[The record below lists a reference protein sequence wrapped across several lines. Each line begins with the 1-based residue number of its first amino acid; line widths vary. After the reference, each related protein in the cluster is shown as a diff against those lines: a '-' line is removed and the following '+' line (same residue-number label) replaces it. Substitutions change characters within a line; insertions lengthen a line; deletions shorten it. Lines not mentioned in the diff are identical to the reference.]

1 MIKTIPLEK
10 TANQTVTVSIN
21 NDQLDITLM
30 TRLGLLYASVTS
42 RNSGVVILNRVC
54 LNRVPI
60 TENLIFVDI
69 EGEDPPNYNG
79 LNSRFFLVWQNE
91 QKTVKSNN
99 YAFGEVRK
107 LY

>member
-10 TANQTVTVSIN
+10 TANQTVTTSIDG
-21 NDQLDITLM
+21 DQLNITLM
-30 TRLGLLYASVTS
+30 TRLGFLYASVTS
-42 RNSGVVILNRVC
+42 RNDGEIIKNRVC